1 MARTTISEQI
11 SELQQENERLKMLQK
26 LFDKAVKN
34 EFEMDI
40 KSLHKVLENDA
51 DFGKK
56 IAAYFGLKS
65 RQDFEDFITVF
76 CSENSLNFFKNHRK
90 K

>member
-51 DFGKK
+51 DFVRK
-56 IAAYFGLKS
+56 IADYFDLKS
-65 RQDFEDFITVF
+65 HQDFEDFINVF